1 MQQFYIYIAHP
12 PRGTPPLGDKHFM
25 SDISGRIILLNT
37 RYNKTTGKSD
47 VSFHFLF
54 LKNSIYFISE
64 CLEMLRLTFLQK
76 NSDRV
81 TVFKSWWIKEWFSI
95 FNFSYLMQFKLS
107 HDPLS
112 NTL

>member
-47 VSFHFLF
+47 VSFHVLF

-81 TVFKSWWIKEWFSI
+81 TVFKS
-95 FNFSYLMQFKLS
+95 
-107 HDPLS
+107 
-112 NTL
+112 